1 VAASADASGLSPG
14 LARLWGFD
22 RGSRPGQRP
31 SLDIRQIAAAGIAVA
46 DEGGLAAVSM
56 SRVAKALGVTTMALY
71 RYVES
76 KDELLELM
84 LDVAAGDPPGL
95 DPAMSWREALRVW
108 AQTLAELFL
117 ARPWLVDVRLPG
129 PPRGPHQ
136 LAWAEQG
143 MAVLRDTGLTPDE
156 RLGVV
161 MALLVHVR
169 GEAGLLSQLAA
180 SSSGGVAETDDA
192 YDAFMSALPADRFPN
207 FAAMGSPDDEVA
219 ASAGSPAVS
228 PAGPTDA
235 GPWFGLELLLDGVE
249 QCVRA
254 RESAAP

>member
-1 VAASADASGLSPG
+1 VATSAEGSGLSPG
-14 LARLWGFD
+14 LARLWGLD

-31 SLDIRQIAAAGIAVA
+31 SLDVRQIAEAGIAVA

-56 SRVAKALGVTTMALY
+56 SRVAKTLGVTTMALY

-84 LDVAAGDPPGL
+84 LDVAAGDPPEL
-95 DPAMSWREALRVW
+95 DPTQSWREALRTW
-108 AQTLAELFL
+108 AQTLAAMFL

-143 MAVLRDTGLTPDE
+143 MAVLRDTGLSPDE

-161 MALLVHVR
+161 MAVLVHVR

-180 SSSGGVAETDDA
+180 GSSGGTAESDA
-192 YDAFMSALPADRFPN
+192 AYYAFMNALPADRFPN
-207 FAAMGSPDDEVA
+207 FSAMGELDDEAAASPEAPGSPDGA
-219 ASAGSPAVS
+219 
-228 PAGPTDA
+228 
-235 GPWFGLELLLDGVE
+235 PWFGLELLLDGVE

-254 RESAAP
+254 RESAGP

>member
-1 VAASADASGLSPG
+1 MATSAEGSGLSPG
-14 LARLWGFD
+14 LARLWGLD

-31 SLDIRQIAAAGIAVA
+31 SLDVRQIAEAGIAVA

-56 SRVAKALGVTTMALY
+56 SRVAKTLGVTTMALY

-84 LDVAAGDPPGL
+84 LDVAAGDPPPL
-95 DPAMSWREALRVW
+95 DPTLSWREALRTW
-108 AQTLAELFL
+108 AQTLAAMFL
-117 ARPWLVDVRLPG
+117 ARPWLVDIRLPG

-136 LAWAEQG
+136 LAWAEHG
-143 MAVLRDTGLTPDE
+143 MAVLRDTGLTPAE

-161 MALLVHVR
+161 LALLVHVR

-180 SSSGGVAETDDA
+180 SSTGDTAETDAA
-192 YDAFMSALPADRFPN
+192 YYAFMSALPADRYPN
-207 FAAMGSPDDEVA
+207 FAAMAALEEETVA
-219 ASAGSPAVS
+219 PPEP
-228 PAGPTDA
+228 PAGAPDGA
-235 GPWFGLELLLDGVE
+235 PWFGLELLLDGVE

-254 RESAAP
+254 RGSAAP